1 MKNLLIISL
10 FFAITTKAQPYLD
23 AAQISYHNSPGGEPK
38 EFQHLRAQVNVPII
52 FKDSSIFLINPIW
65 EERWMKIYETSNQQH
80 YRGLISWFTFT
91 KRFGKKWETMIA
103 FIPRFNGEPEVQ
115 FNEGFQAGA
124 AVLFTYKRHP
134 GLSFKFGGY
143 YNSEFFG
150 PFFWPLLG
158 LDWKINNKQR
168 LFAILPAYAT
178 YEYRINKK
186 LSWGGNFR
194 TFTNSYKVSDPP
206 LAPTSYDYTRFN
218 DNQVGA
224 YMDFYLTP
232 RIVASAEGGYS
243 IMRRI
248 ETGETKDSEPIVISK
263 HDGAY
268 FRLAIQYRIRFD

>member
-1 MKNLLIISL
+1 MKILLPILLLFSIS
-10 FFAITTKAQPYLD
+10 AGAQPYLD
-23 AAQISYHNSPGGEPK
+23 AAQISYYNSPGGEPK
-38 EFQHLRAQVNVPII
+38 EFQHLRAQVNVPYII
-52 FKDSSIFLINPIW
+52 KDSSIFLFNPIW
-65 EERWMKIYETSNQQH
+65 EERWLKPYESSDRQH
-80 YRGLISWFTFT
+80 YRGLISWLSFT
-91 KRFGKKWETMIA
+91 KRFGTKWETMIA

-115 FNEGFQAGA
+115 FKEGFQAGG
-124 AVLFTYKRHP
+124 VLLFTYKMRP

-158 LDWKINNKQR
+158 IDWKINNKQR
-168 LFAILPAYAT
+168 LFGILPSFAT

-194 TFTNSYKVSDPP
+194 TFTNSYKVYNPP
-206 LAPTSYDYTRFN
+206 GTAVTLDYTRFN

-232 RIVASAEGGYS
+232 RIVTSAEAGYS
-243 IMRRI
+243 MMRSI
-248 ETGETKDSEPIVISK
+248 ESGVTKDSEPFIISK

-268 FRLAIQYRIRFD
+268 FRLAVQYRLRFD